1 MKLLMKRSES
11 AFYQDLKL
19 KSTFVKYFSGPTRG
33 WLCVLGGFILCLS
46 FSADFSYPNINSYL
60 TSYMR
65 NNQTNGYNNDL
76 TYDDFVFL
84 STTKIITQGV
94 SMPFAGDLCRRLG
107 PKLSILIGS
116 AIYSV
121 GFMLTCISIRYQYVW
136 AIITLSMHGLGFS
149 FVYATAIGAA
159 QKWFPKNRKGFVGSI
174 VLSGYGF
181 GSLIWIPLQTAYVN
195 PANINAEK
203 DPECADNPTDAD
215 CNNLY
220 YRDLDLLSRIPWMFL
235 ILGITYAVMGLVAVL
250 LISEP
255 ENSTP
260 EVISLKS
267 EDGKDTVQEEAVS
280 LKPLEV
286 LKTSTFYQ
294 IWMGFCAVG
303 LCNGLMS
310 TYSKTF
316 GLTFIND
323 DHYFAN
329 VAIVQNVFNGACR
342 IFWGFG
348 YDRLGFKT
356 CFLVI
361 GSVVSIA
368 TALLPTLPF
377 LGEESIGARAGYGIL
392 MVLLYGTFPGI
403 YAIVAAGVNEAFGP
417 LHYKANFG
425 LLFTQSVAYCI
436 IMLIMTK
443 ISVIQAAL
451 GYTGMFLIAGGV
463 GIFGI
468 LAVCLLPK
476 HLSDRNCKPT
486 NC

>member
-1 MKLLMKRSES
+1 
-11 AFYQDLKL
+11 
-19 KSTFVKYFSGPTRG
+19 
-33 WLCVLGGFILCLS
+33 
-46 FSADFSYPNINSYL
+46 
-60 TSYMR
+60 MR
-65 NNQTNGYNNDL
+65 NKEANGLNNEL
-76 TYDDFVFL
+76 TYDDFIFL
-84 STTKIITQGV
+84 AIGKVAVQGL
-94 SMPFAGDLCRRLG
+94 SMPFIGDLCRRLG
-107 PKLSILIGS
+107 CKLSIFIGS
-116 AIYSV
+116 AIYSI
-121 GFMLTCISIRYQYVW
+121 GFMLTCLTIRYQYIW
-136 AIITLSMHGLGFS
+136 AIITLSLHGLGFS
-149 FVYATAIGAA
+149 FVYATSIGAA
-159 QKWFPKNRKGFVGSI
+159 QKWFPKSKKGFVGSI

-181 GSLIWIPLQTAYVN
+181 GSLIWIPIQTAYVN
-195 PANINAEK
+195 PENVKAELDPQCDANAE
-203 DPECADNPTDAD
+203 EADID
-215 CNNLY
+215 CKNLY
-220 YRDLDLLSRIPWMFL
+220 YRDPELLSRIPWMFF
-235 ILGITYAVMGLVAVL
+235 ILGVAFAVFGFIATIM
-250 LISEP
+250 ISEP
-255 ENSTP
+255 EPTA
-260 EVISLKS
+260 EVISINDNDDDNDDDDES
-267 EDGKDTVQEEAVS
+267 EVKDEQVS
-280 LKPLEV
+280 LKPRQV
-286 LKTSTFYQ
+286 LRTSTFYQ
-294 IWMGFCAVG
+294 IWIGFCAIG
-303 LCNGLMS
+303 LCNGMMS